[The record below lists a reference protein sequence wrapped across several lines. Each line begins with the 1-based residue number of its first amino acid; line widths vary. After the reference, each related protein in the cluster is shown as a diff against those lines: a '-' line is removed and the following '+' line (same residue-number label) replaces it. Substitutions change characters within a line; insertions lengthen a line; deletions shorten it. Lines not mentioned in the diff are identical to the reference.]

1 MKMRIKVKN
10 IICLCTLGAA
20 FSASADTLYWVDTK
34 TFNSTYNQNSQR
46 YLLSTEKSSEESNDN
61 YNWATGFSVD
71 GDGKPTYTYAE
82 TVYAPTADT
91 DVILDYSK
99 NAFTYQMGG
108 SMVLNANQTF
118 SIKSLAISG
127 CNNNWAMFNMQTSS
141 HFQIAGDL
149 TYGFNGYVRFTSGN
163 LSVGGDIYNNN
174 TNGYNNLSLGAATSS
189 LESFSAENVYLSR
202 GNGNSMITFS
212 VGRAATT
219 YDKATGVI
227 RGVIDF
233 GSNAGKVR
241 FDKMAN
247 FEQFLKVG
255 GLKGSAGTVT
265 AEAAG
270 VNYTV
275 VLTNPSEQTYS
286 GVVTNAEGASVN
298 IVMDGTAT
306 QVLSGENS
314 FSGYIQMENGT
325 LLARTAA
332 GSTHGKLTLNGGR
345 FGAVGNAAVSSAEF
359 NGGGFIFADKDEF
372 LAGSGVSLIS
382 IAGEFAKTAS
392 DKIAID
398 FNGLDASELVGITY
412 DLITA
417 GSLSGMSSEVDAD
430 EYFAAENLLNAVA
443 DFGWNGNML
452 QVTFGTVPE
461 PAGVAALLGL
471 AAFAFAARR
480 RRG

>member
-1 MKMRIKVKN
+1 M
-10 IICLCTLGAA
+10 
-20 FSASADTLYWVDTK
+20 
-34 TFNSTYNQNSQR
+34 
-46 YLLSTEKSSEESNDN
+46 
-61 YNWATGFSVD
+61 
-71 GDGKPTYTYAE
+71 
-82 TVYAPTADT
+82 
-91 DVILDYSK
+91 
-99 NAFTYQMGG
+99 
-108 SMVLNANQTF
+108 
-118 SIKSLAISG
+118 
-127 CNNNWAMFNMQTSS
+127 
-141 HFQIAGDL
+141 
-149 TYGFNGYVRFTSGN
+149 
-163 LSVGGDIYNNN
+163 
-174 TNGYNNLSLGAATSS
+174 SLGAATSS

-241 FDKMAN
+241 FEKMAD

-298 IVMDGTAT
+298 IVMDGAAT

-325 LLARTAA
+325 LLAKTAA

-372 LAGSGVSLIS
+372 LAGAGVSLIS

-417 GSLSGMSSEVDAD
+417 GSLTGMSSEVDAD

>member
-1 MKMRIKVKN
+1 M
-10 IICLCTLGAA
+10 L
-20 FSASADTLYWVDTK
+20 
-34 TFNSTYNQNSQR
+34 
-46 YLLSTEKSSEESNDN
+46 
-61 YNWATGFSVD
+61 
-71 GDGKPTYTYAE
+71 
-82 TVYAPTADT
+82 
-91 DVILDYSK
+91 
-99 NAFTYQMGG
+99 
-108 SMVLNANQTF
+108 
-118 SIKSLAISG
+118 
-127 CNNNWAMFNMQTSS
+127 NMQTSS

-241 FDKMAN
+241 FEKMGD

-298 IVMDGTAT
+298 IVRDGTAT

-314 FSGYIQMENGT
+314 FFRLHTDGE
-325 LLARTAA
+325 R
-332 GSTHGKLTLNGGR
+332 H
-345 FGAVGNAAVSSAEF
+345 V
-359 NGGGFIFADKDEF
+359 
-372 LAGSGVSLIS
+372 
-382 IAGEFAKTAS
+382 AGENCRRFHARQAYPQRRQVWRGRKRS
-392 DKIAID
+392 SV
-398 FNGLDASELVGITY
+398 LCGI
-412 DLITA
+412 
-417 GSLSGMSSEVDAD
+417 
-430 EYFAAENLLNAVA
+430 
-443 DFGWNGNML
+443 
-452 QVTFGTVPE
+452 
-461 PAGVAALLGL
+461 
-471 AAFAFAARR
+471 
-480 RRG
+480 